1 MTVKPILKKILAGSP
16 VRRYRWV
23 PSPDLRVRPE
33 DEASYFDM
41 LQEVVLRAKGVP
53 VNRGAQAAFRRELP
67 ASVVHSDTKHL
78 HGYMAWQMQ
87 LALLRRGG
95 SA

>member
-1 MTVKPILKKILAGSP
+1 MI
-16 VRRYRWV
+16 

-33 DEASYFDM
+33 DEANYFDI

-67 ASVVHSDTKHL
+67 ASVLYSDTRHL

-95 SA
+95 GA